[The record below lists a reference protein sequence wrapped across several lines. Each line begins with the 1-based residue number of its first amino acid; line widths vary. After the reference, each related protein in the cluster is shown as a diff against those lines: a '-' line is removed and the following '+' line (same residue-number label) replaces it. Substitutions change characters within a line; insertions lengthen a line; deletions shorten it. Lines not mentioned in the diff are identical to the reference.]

1 MPGSQIETVCR
12 EFLDHYR
19 ILRPLCRWD
28 FTEIVLAAAGL
39 FTAEHAV
46 PDAEKIRACRK
57 ILRGEKGIF
66 SNFRGVS
73 ETVILCRMSMQEDP
87 AGYLDRVSGIYGRL
101 RRFFSGEPCVLA
113 AMILAGHTTQAEED
127 EAVRATKE
135 IYQEMRRAHSWMT
148 SENDMPFAA
157 LMALTGREAGD
168 IHAEAEACYRI
179 LRETLPME
187 GDARQ
192 TLSHILS
199 LYGGSAEEK
208 CEKAA
213 DLADRLR
220 YKGHPLGRGSAAVL
234 LGTLAAS
241 PLSSEELAEG
251 ILEAEDC
258 LRQEKPFRGI
268 FGIGGK
274 TRRMFAVQC
283 MEIALSGS
291 AEAGVVSD
299 VSASVQTEILLE
311 MLLLLIC
318 ISAVY
323 TSHSASYSSK

>member
-1 MPGSQIETVCR
+1 MPDSQIETTCR
-12 EFLDHYR
+12 EFLENYR
-19 ILRPLCRWD
+19 ILHPVCRWD
-28 FTEIVLAAAGL
+28 FPEIVLAAAGL
-39 FTAEHAV
+39 FAAERAV
-46 PDAEKIRACRK
+46 PDPEKIRTCRK

-87 AGYLDRVSGIYGRL
+87 AGYLGRVSSIYGRL

-113 AMILAGHTTQAEED
+113 AMILAGHTVPAEEE

-157 LMALTGREAGD
+157 LMALTGREAGAV
-168 IHAEAEACYRI
+168 HAEAEACYRI
-179 LRETLPME
+179 LRETFRME
-187 GDARQ
+187 GNARQ

-213 DLADRLR
+213 DIADRLR
-220 YKGHPLGRGSAAVL
+220 YKGHPLGRGAAAVL
-234 LGTLAAS
+234 VGTLAAS
-241 PLSSEELAEG
+241 PRSSEELADG
-251 ILEAEDC
+251 ILEAENC
-258 LRQEKPFRGI
+258 LRQEKPFRGF

-283 MEIALSGS
+283 MEIALSGTF
-291 AEAGVVSD
+291 EAGIVSD

-311 MLLLLIC
+311 MLLVIIC
-318 ISAVY
+318 ISAAY